1 VTTLDRTFER
11 AANPQTNLVDVLQTT
26 ERALVTLAAGAL
38 EQEGI
43 DHAIEHRGL
52 SDQIL
57 GQRSTATVGE
67 TDEPFAIVVR
77 EEDAP
82 RARELMDAF
91 STSVAGPEADEQET
105 DDPSASTP
113 FSRPHTGTTP
123 SVRTAGDI
131 DLFDVATG
139 THVGSLT
146 HGQFAAVASHLE
158 SESTRDDNYDLTP
171 ATLEL
176 LANSGTEAEAVAV
189 LQRALGGRP
198 GMDIRWVK
206 N

>member
-1 VTTLDRTFER
+1 VTPFDRTFEH
-11 AANPQTNLVDVLQTT
+11 APSPHTTLIDVLQTT

-91 STSVAGPEADEQET
+91 SLSGDAPET
-105 DDPSASTP
+105 DELSASP
-113 FSRPHTGTTP
+113 PSSPPADAGMAS
-123 SVRTAGDI
+123 SVRSGGGEV

-146 HGQFAAVASHLE
+146 CDQFEAVSNRLERESAS
-158 SESTRDDNYDLTP
+158 DDNYYLTP
-171 ATLEL
+171 ATLDL
-176 LANSGTEAEAVAV
+176 LADTGAEVEAVAV